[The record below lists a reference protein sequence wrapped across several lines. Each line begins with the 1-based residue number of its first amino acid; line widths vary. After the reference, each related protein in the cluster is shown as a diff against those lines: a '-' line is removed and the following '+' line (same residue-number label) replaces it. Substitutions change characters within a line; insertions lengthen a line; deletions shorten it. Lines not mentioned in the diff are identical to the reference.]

1 MPSAHTPCRARACHG
16 SPQPCP
22 PIQHP
27 RAPPPPNPQP
37 STTACVSR
45 SAATS
50 AAPSAA
56 SWSEAAAP
64 CFYSAKRP
72 CSDSLRAVQLHRS
85 FQPTAQP
92 ALCALCHPC
101 ALRFSPRQ
109 QAFVISW
116 RHASNDSLQYSK
128 ARQEFGTG
136 WEDWGAHTSA
146 GVGAI
151 TTRCGQQGIIG
162 INIAAQIKG
171 LSSLA
176 KVGRIRL
183 AVVLSLGAIVQ
194 SESSGQQPPPDRGRT
209 GQAAVQQGCQALVL
223 GIGAQVQLPHRQR
236 HQHVHD
242 LRGGATA
249 GRMLALDHLL
259 AAV

>member
-128 ARQEFGTG
+128 VRQEFGAG
-136 WEDWGAHTSA
+136 WEEWGAHASA
-146 GVGAI
+146 GVGAHKMS
-151 TTRCGQQGIIG
+151 TARNHWHCY
-162 INIAAQIKG
+162 NIAAQIKG
-171 LSSLA
+171 VSSVA

-183 AVVLSLGAIVQ
+183 GVVLSLRDNRSIRKLRPAAATRPGQDRPGCRPAGLSSAGARHWRPSAVAT
-194 SESSGQQPPPDRGRT
+194 SPAPPAR
-209 GQAAVQQGCQALVL
+209 A
-223 GIGAQVQLPHRQR
+223 
-236 HQHVHD
+236 
-242 LRGGATA
+242 
-249 GRMLALDHLL
+249 
-259 AAV
+259 